1 MRKGGEMSIKPSRK
15 LVFLIPVALLILGML
30 LMGCGKSLS
39 GTVTEAGSTTV
50 YPLAQALGDAFHEKR
65 PDVAIETAQ
74 GGSGAGISQC
84 ASGAVDIGAASR
96 ELKPTDPQLVTHL
109 LAWDGIAI
117 ITKPSNP
124 VTGLTKDQVKE
135 IFNGT
140 ITNWKD
146 VGGPDHAINVYV
158 REETSGTRGA
168 FQELVMG
175 TDSIVSTAIVQS
187 GSGPIKV
194 AVGGDAYGIGFESMA
209 YLESTIKALDID
221 GVAATQA
228 NAKSG
233 TYPIIRPLYFLTKEE
248 PTGLVK
254 DFIDFCLSAEGQ
266 QIVAD
271 NGYITVS

>member
-1 MRKGGEMSIKPSRK
+1 MRIKPSRK
-15 LVFLIPVALLILGML
+15 LVFLITVALLVLGML

-50 YPLAQALGDAFHEKR
+50 YPLAQALGDAFHEKH

-96 ELKPTDPQLVTHL
+96 ELKPTDPQLVTHQ

-117 ITKPSNP
+117 ITKPGNP
-124 VTGLTKDQVKE
+124 VTGLTKDQVRE

-140 ITNWKD
+140 ITNWND
-146 VGGPDHAINVYV
+146 IGGPDHSINVYV

-168 FQELVMG
+168 FQELIMG
-175 TDSIVSTAIVQS
+175 TDTIVSTAIVQN

-194 AVGGDAYGIGFESMA
+194 AVSGDAYGIGFESMA
-209 YLESTIKALDID
+209 YLVGDPPIKALDID

-233 TYPIIRPLYFLTKEE
+233 TYPVIRPLYFLTKEE

>member
-1 MRKGGEMSIKPSRK
+1 MSARRFKGWILLAAMGLLAAS
-15 LVFLIPVALLILGML
+15 LVAA
-30 LMGCGKSLS
+30 GCGKSLS

-50 YPLAQALGDAFHEKR
+50 YPLAQALGDAFHEKH
-65 PDVAIETAQ
+65 PDVTIETAQ

-96 ELKPTDPQLVTHL
+96 ELKPTDPQLVTHQ

-124 VTGLTKDQVKE
+124 VTGLTKDQVRE

-140 ITNWKD
+140 ITNWND
-146 VGGPDHAINVYV
+146 VGGSDHAINVYV

-175 TDSIVSTAIVQS
+175 TDTIVSTAIVQN

-194 AVGGDAYGIGFESMA
+194 AVSGDAYGIGFESMA
-209 YLESTIKALDID
+209 YLDSTIKALDID
-221 GVAATQA
+221 GIAATQA

-248 PTGLVK
+248 PIGLVK

>member
-1 MRKGGEMSIKPSRK
+1 MAIRPSRSWIM
-15 LVFLIPVALLILGML
+15 LVLVGVLALSLVLV
-30 LMGCGKSLS
+30 GCGKDLS
-39 GTVTEAGSTTV
+39 GTITEAGSTTV
-50 YPLAQALGDAFHEKR
+50 YPLAQAFAEAFQEKH
-65 PDVAIETAQ
+65 PDVTVETAQ

-96 ELKPTDPQLVTHL
+96 ELKSTDPQLVTHL

-124 VTGLTKDQVKE
+124 VTGLTKDQVRE

-140 ITNWKD
+140 ITNWRD
-146 VGGPDHAINVYV
+146 VGGPDHAMNVYV

-175 TDSIVSTAIVQS
+175 SDTIVSTAIVQN

-209 YLESTIKALDID
+209 YLDSTIKALDID
-221 GVAATQA
+221 GLAATQA

-233 TYPIIRPLYFLTKEE
+233 AYPIIRPLYFLTKEE
-248 PTGLVK
+248 PTGLAK

-271 NGYITVS
+271 NGYVKVS

>member
-1 MRKGGEMSIKPSRK
+1 MTIRPSRRWIM
-15 LVFLIPVALLILGML
+15 LVMVGVLALSLVLI
-30 LMGCGKSLS
+30 GCGTKLS

-50 YPLAQALGDAFHEKR
+50 YPLAQAFAEAFQAKH
-65 PDVAIETAQ
+65 PDVTVSTAQ

-96 ELKPTDPQLVTHL
+96 ELTSTDPPLVTHL
-109 LAWDGIAI
+109 LARDGIAV

-124 VTGLTKDQVKE
+124 VTGLTKAQVKD
-135 IFNGT
+135 IFKGS

-146 VGGPDHAINVYV
+146 VGGPDHAIDVYV

-175 TDSIVSTAIVQS
+175 SDTIVSTAIVEN

-209 YLESTIKALDID
+209 YLDSTIKALDID

-254 DFIDFCLSAEGQ
+254 DFIDFCLSTEGQ

-271 NGYITVS
+271 NGYIAVT